1 MFLVC
6 LAYYFNGYAQV
17 TPVYDE
23 SKEGYQY
30 IDTILDVVVSKY
42 YYDQAGQYKDGMARV
57 SRKGLWGFIDL
68 AGKEVIPCKYTN
80 AVDFDNDIAAVSI
93 GKLNITE
100 SFQYIEDE
108 KFALIDKKGNYQ
120 SEFLFKE
127 VLPFKNGL
135 ARAKDLSLGTWGWID
150 TKGNWKIEPKFNQI
164 VSDFDE
170 AGMAIVSERN
180 NRGGT
185 PEGLIDQMGIYI
197 IPPEYYSISPFVNNL
212 TLVSKYEG
220 DSYKRKSGYFNRKGK
235 VVIPIIYDEAES
247 FSNGVALVGRLNDF
261 NQMEFSYL
269 DAYGKEKFP
278 FRYEFA
284 YSFKESITF
293 VREKGKY
300 KLIKLNGEELN
311 GNLFDFVENFNNSPY
326 ALVSNEGFWG
336 AIDKNGMAIVPI
348 IYDSIGKN
356 ANGFICIKKEKRLYI
371 NFRGEITKVENQTQ
385 FDFTISIHNRH
396 DYFGGLITVDS
407 LSANNMKV
415 YDHTVY
421 FSRFIKDS
429 SVHCKILKLNNKY
442 AIFDNDG
449 RQLTPF
455 DYEEIYIENFY
466 SNTFI
471 AIKSKF
477 VNFIKYSKPNG
488 MISIKPTKITNIKII
503 ENYDIHRTPSIISQY
518 YTVMQ
523 NSKWGVISQS
533 NFEFVID
540 PIYDDIGFLP
550 DENSFLVPVKS
561 NSKWGFIDTRTSSL
575 VIPFKYDNVGFYL
588 YQNLWQV
595 KINGSWRFINENGN
609 FISDLSFDD
618 AVNFALYWKYCGIK
632 VGDKWGYIDKNLNWV
647 IKPIFQKMGIYYCDY
662 ECNIALLNKM
672 VIEIDEYGS
681 WYYPE
686 WN

>member
-1 MFLVC
+1 MKKLMFLVC
-6 LAYYFNGYAQV
+6 LAHYFNAYAQV

-30 IDTILDVVVSKY
+30 IDTILDIVVSKY

-68 AGKEVIPCKYTN
+68 TGKEVIPCKYTN
-80 AVDFDNDIAAVSI
+80 VVDFDNGIAAVGI
-93 GKLNITE
+93 GKLNIEE

-135 ARAKDLSLGTWGWID
+135 ARAIDLSTRNWGWID

-170 AGMAIVSERN
+170 AGMAIVSEENGSWGRSN
-180 NRGGT
+180 GVIN
-185 PEGLIDQMGIYI
+185 QMGIYI

-220 DSYKRKSGYFNRKGK
+220 ESYKIKFGYFNRKGK

-284 YSFKESITF
+284 YSFKESIAF
-293 VREKGKY
+293 VKEKGKY
-300 KLIKLNGEELN
+300 KLIKLNGEKLN
-311 GNLFDFVENFNNSPY
+311 GNSFDFVENFNNSPY

-356 ANGFICIKKEKRLYI
+356 DNGFICLKNDKRSYI
-371 NFRGEITKVENQTQ
+371 NFKGEITKVENIKQ
-385 FDFTISIHNRH
+385 FAIPFSALT
-396 DYFGGLITVDS
+396 TDS

-415 YDHTVY
+415 YDYTEY
-421 FSRFIKDS
+421 YTRDS
-429 SVHCKILKLNNKY
+429 SAYCKIFKLNNKY
-442 AIFDNDG
+442 AIFDKDG

-455 DYEEIYIENFY
+455 DYEEIYIKDY
-466 SNTFI
+466 YVNTFI
-471 AIKSKF
+471 AIKNKF
-477 VNFIKYSKPNG
+477 VHFIKYSESDR
-488 MISIKPTKITNIKII
+488 MISLKPTKITNIKII
-503 ENYDIHRTPSIISQY
+503 ENYDIHVTPSIISKY
-518 YTVMQ
+518 LTVMQ
-523 NSKWGVISQS
+523 NSKWGVVSKNS
-533 NFEFVID
+533 FEFVID

-550 DENSFLVPVKS
+550 DESSFLIPLKRD
-561 NSKWGFIDTRTSSL
+561 NKWGFIDTRTSNL

-595 KINGSWRFINENGN
+595 KINGSWRIINENEN

-618 AVNFALYWKYCGIK
+618 AVNFALRKKYCGIK

-647 IKPIFQKMGIYYCDY
+647 IKPIFQKIGIYYCDF
-662 ECNIALLNKM
+662 ECNFALLNKM
-672 VIEIDEYGS
+672 VIHVGNYGR
-681 WYYPE
+681 WFYGDGGWRDY
-686 WN
+686 

>member
-80 AVDFDNDIAAVSI
+80 VVDFDNGIAAVSI
-93 GKLNITE
+93 GKLNIEE

-135 ARAKDLSLGTWGWID
+135 ARAKDLSLRSWGWID
-150 TKGNWKIEPKFNQI
+150 TKGNWKIEPKFDEI

-170 AGMAIVSERN
+170 AGMAIVSEENGSWGRSN
-180 NRGGT
+180 GV
-185 PEGLIDQMGIYI
+185 IDQMGLYI

-212 TLVSKYEG
+212 ALVSKYEG
-220 DSYKRKSGYFNRKGK
+220 ESYKRKSGYFNRKGK

-278 FRYEFA
+278 YKYEFA

-293 VREKGKY
+293 VREKGEY
-300 KLIKLNGEELN
+300 KLIKLNGEKLN
-311 GNLFDFVENFNNSPY
+311 GNSFDFVENFNDLPY
-326 ALVSNEGFWG
+326 AIVSNDGFWG
-336 AIDKNGMAIVPI
+336 AIDKNGVDIVPI

-356 ANGFICIKKEKRLYI
+356 SNGFICLKNDRRSYI
-371 NFRGEITKVENQTQ
+371 NFKGEVTKVEGIKQ
-385 FDFTISIHNRH
+385 FDFTISPH
-396 DYFGGLITVDS
+396 DRYGNLRWDLITVDS
-407 LSANNMKV
+407 LTANNMKV
-415 YDHTVY
+415 YDHSEY
-421 FSRFIKDS
+421 YSRYNRDS
-429 SVHCKILKLNNKY
+429 SYDCKILKLNNKY
-442 AIFDNDG
+442 AIFDNAG
-449 RQLTPF
+449 QQLTPF
-455 DYEEIYIENFY
+455 DYEEIYIENY
-466 SNTFI
+466 SSNTFI

-477 VNFIKYSKPNG
+477 VHFIKYSKPNG

-503 ENYDIHRTPSIISQY
+503 VNYQIHGPRSISSQY
-518 YTVMQ
+518 YTVLQ

-540 PIYDDIGFLP
+540 PIYDHIGFLP
-550 DENSFLVPVKS
+550 DESSFLIPVKS
-561 NSKWGFIDTRTSSL
+561 DSKWGFIDTRTSSL

-595 KINGSWRFINENGN
+595 KINGRWRIINENGN
-609 FISDLSFDD
+609 FVSDLFFDD
-618 AVNFALYWKYCGIK
+618 AVNFVFFRNYCGIK

-647 IKPIFQKMGIYYCDY
+647 IKPLFQKIGIYYCDY
-662 ECNIALLNKM
+662 ECNSALLNKM
-672 VIEIDEYGS
+672 EIHIDDTYGS
-681 WYYPE
+681 WYY
-686 WN
+686 

>member
-1 MFLVC
+1 MFFVC
-6 LAYYFNGYAQV
+6 LAHFFNAYAQV

-30 IDTILDVVVSKY
+30 IDTILDIVVSKY

-68 AGKEVIPCKYTN
+68 TGKEVIPCKYTN
-80 AVDFDNDIAAVSI
+80 VVDFDNGIAAVGI
-93 GKLNITE
+93 GKLNIKE

-120 SEFLFKE
+120 SEFLFAE
-127 VLPFKNGL
+127 VLPFENGL
-135 ARAKDLSLGTWGWID
+135 ARALDLSLRTWGWID
-150 TKGNWKIEPKFNQI
+150 TKGNWKIEPKFVEI

-170 AGMAIVSERN
+170 AGMAIVSEKNGSWERSHGVIN
-180 NRGGT
+180 
-185 PEGLIDQMGIYI
+185 QMGLYI

-220 DSYKRKSGYFNRKGK
+220 ENHKIKSGFLNRKGK
-235 VVIPIIYDEAES
+235 VVIPIIYDHAES

-278 FRYEFA
+278 YKFEFA

-293 VREKGKY
+293 VRKKGRY

-311 GNLFDFVENFNNSPY
+311 GRSFDIVENFNNSPY
-326 ALVSNEGFWG
+326 ALVSNDGFWG
-336 AIDKNGMAIVPI
+336 AIDKNGMDIVPI

-356 ANGFICIKKEKRLYI
+356 SNGFICLKNAKRSYI
-371 NFRGEITKVENQTQ
+371 NFKGEVKKVENQKQ
-385 FDFTISIHNRH
+385 FDFTISPHAFWSGI
-396 DYFGGLITVDS
+396 LTVDS

-415 YDHTVY
+415 YDHSEY
-421 FSRFIKDS
+421 FSRYRRDS
-429 SVHCKILKLNNKY
+429 SSDCKILKLNNKH
-442 AIFDNDG
+442 AIFDNAG
-449 RQLTPF
+449 QQLTPF
-455 DYEEIYIENFY
+455 DYEEIYIKDY
-466 SNTFI
+466 YDNTII
-471 AIKSKF
+471 AIKNKF
-477 VNFIKYSKPNG
+477 VHFIKYSKPNG
-488 MISIKPTKITNIKII
+488 MISIKPTKITNFKII
-503 ENYDIHRTPSIISQY
+503 VNYEIHGPRSISSQY
-518 YTVMQ
+518 YTVLQ

-540 PIYDDIGFLP
+540 PIYDHIGFLP
-550 DENSFLVPVKS
+550 DESSFLIPVKRD
-561 NSKWGFIDTRTSSL
+561 SKWGFIDTRTSSL

-595 KINGSWRFINENGN
+595 KINGRWRIINENGN
-609 FISDLSFDD
+609 FVSDLPFDD
-618 AVNFALYWKYCGIK
+618 AVNFALNRNYCGIK

-647 IKPIFQKMGIYYCDY
+647 IKPIFQEIGIYYCDD
-662 ECNIALLNKM
+662 ECNSALLNKM
-672 VIEIDEYGS
+672 EIHIDNTYGS
-681 WYYPE
+681 WYYQGWPY
-686 WN
+686 

>member
-1 MFLVC
+1 MFLAC
-6 LAYYFNGYAQV
+6 MAYYFNAYAQV

-68 AGKEVIPCKYTN
+68 MGKEVIPCKYTN
-80 AVDFDNDIAAVSI
+80 VVDFDNGIAAVSI
-93 GKLNITE
+93 GKLNIKE

-120 SEFLFKE
+120 SEFLFEE

-135 ARAKDLSLGTWGWID
+135 ARAKDLSLRSWGWID

-164 VSDFDE
+164 ESDFDE
-170 AGMAIVSERN
+170 AGMAIVSEWNGSWGRLN
-180 NRGGT
+180 GV
-185 PEGLIDQMGIYI
+185 IDQMGLYI

-220 DSYKRKSGYFNRKGK
+220 DSYKKKFGYFNRKGK

-269 DAYGKEKFP
+269 DAYGKEKFT

-311 GNLFDFVENFNNSPY
+311 GNSFDFVENFNDLPY
-326 ALVSNEGFWG
+326 AIVSNDGFWG
-336 AIDKNGMAIVPI
+336 AIDKNGVDIVPV

-356 ANGFICIKKEKRLYI
+356 SNGFICLKNDRRSYI
-371 NFRGEITKVENQTQ
+371 NFKGEITKVEDIKQ
-385 FDFTISIHNRH
+385 FDIPFSALTTN
-396 DYFGGLITVDS
+396 S

-415 YDHTVY
+415 YDYTEY
-421 FSRFIKDS
+421 YTRDS
-429 SVHCKILKLNNKY
+429 SAYCKIFKLNNKY

-455 DYEEIYIENFY
+455 DYEEIYIKDY
-466 SNTFI
+466 YVNTFI
-471 AIKSKF
+471 AIKNKF
-477 VNFIKYSKPNG
+477 VHFIKYSESDR
-488 MISIKPTKITNIKII
+488 MISLKPTKITNIKII
-503 ENYDIHRTPSIISQY
+503 KNYDIHRTPSIISKY
-518 YTVMQ
+518 LTVMQ
-523 NSKWGVISQS
+523 NGKWGVVSQS

-595 KINGSWRFINENGN
+595 KINGSWRIINENEN

-618 AVNFALYWKYCGIK
+618 AVNFALNKKYCGIR
-632 VGDKWGYIDKNLNWV
+632 VGDKWGYIDMNLNWV
-647 IKPIFQKMGIYYCDY
+647 IKPIFQIIGIYYCDD

-672 VIEIDEYGS
+672 KIHIGKYCSWRYGDRG
-681 WYYPE
+681 WQDY
-686 WN
+686 